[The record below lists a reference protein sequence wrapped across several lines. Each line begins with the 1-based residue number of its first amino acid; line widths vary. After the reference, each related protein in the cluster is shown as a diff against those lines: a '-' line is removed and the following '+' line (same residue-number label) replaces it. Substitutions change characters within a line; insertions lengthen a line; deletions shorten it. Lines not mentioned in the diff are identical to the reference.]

1 MLITQYIL
9 NLGENSYSYV
19 GSGTIVISGSA
30 TSRQVYEGIYN
41 SQFQVGEYIYDQNHI
56 IWQILSISGP
66 IDNPVYYTQSG
77 SQYSYFNGSQI
88 FKLSQES
95 SVFNQIFDAQID
107 SYDNTIAYID
117 SIPPP
122 PDVTYYSE
130 ITPKFEVGQY
140 VLDAQG
146 TIWKILEIQNSV
158 NEIIYVAIQNNIT
171 QDFFE
176 SEIFFLSQENNVMD
190 AYTSAT
196 IENYQNVLDRI
207 NEIDP
212 PSDVVDYENII
223 IPFSVGEFVFTSDN
237 TIWKI
242 IAIQSSVNSVSYK
255 IENSNQIA
263 VVQENQIF
271 KMNQENQVIDS
282 IYNNSINYYTAILAQ
297 INNQINNF

>member
-9 NLGENSYSYV
+9 NIDKKSYSYV

-30 TSRQVYEGIYN
+30 TSRQVYKGIYN
-41 SQFQVGEYIYDQNHI
+41 SQFQVGEYVYDQNHI

-66 IDNPVYYTQSG
+66 VDNPVYYAQSG
-77 SQYSYFNGSQI
+77 SQYRYFNGSQI
-88 FKLSQES
+88 F
-95 SVFNQIFDAQID
+95 N
-107 SYDNTIAYID
+107 
-117 SIPPP
+117 
-122 PDVTYYSE
+122 
-130 ITPKFEVGQY
+130 
-140 VLDAQG
+140 
-146 TIWKILEIQNSV
+146 
-158 NEIIYVAIQNNIT
+158 
-171 QDFFE
+171 
-176 SEIFFLSQENNVMD
+176 LSQENKVMD
-190 AYTSAT
+190 AYASAT

-212 PSDVVDYENII
+212 PSDVVNYENIT

-242 IAIQSSVNSVSYK
+242 ITIQSSVNSVSYT

-282 IYNNSINYYTAILAQ
+282 IYNNNINYYASMLSQ
-297 INNQINNF
+297 INNKINNF